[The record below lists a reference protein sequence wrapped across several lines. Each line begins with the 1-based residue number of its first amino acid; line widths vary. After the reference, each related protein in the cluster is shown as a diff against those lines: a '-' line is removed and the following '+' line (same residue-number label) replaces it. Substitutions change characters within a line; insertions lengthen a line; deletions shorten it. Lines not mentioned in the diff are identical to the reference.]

1 MGQSKSKAY
10 LERAEEAERKV
21 AALESKGA
29 ASERKVAASASAQE
43 QAERKVATLESKVAA
58 LGAGNGGVVSTG
70 PSGPKGS
77 FTRKQ
82 VAMGFAVFCFLASKV
97 GKEVWNT
104 DTIKGFIERGE
115 WLVGAGYTLE
125 WLEALGFSGDKEL
138 GCGAFQ
144 TDSSFG
150 MHDKYLSK
158 INKGNERAW
167 LKLYG

>member
-10 LERAEEAERKV
+10 LERAEEAERK
-21 AALESKGA
+21 G
-29 ASERKVAASASAQE
+29 AASASAQE

-77 FTRKQ
+77 YTRKQ

-115 WLVGAGYTLE
+115 WLVGAGNTLAC
-125 WLEALGFSGDKEL
+125 LKALGYDGNTKL
-138 GCGAFQ
+138 GCGSFQ

-158 INKGNERAW
+158 INKGNDRAW